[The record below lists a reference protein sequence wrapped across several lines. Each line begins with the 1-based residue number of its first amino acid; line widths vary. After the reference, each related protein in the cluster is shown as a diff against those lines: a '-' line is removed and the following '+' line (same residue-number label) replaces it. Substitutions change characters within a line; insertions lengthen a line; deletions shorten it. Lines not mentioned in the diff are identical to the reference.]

1 MMKMGRFVVLAF
13 LFMTVNGHIKAQHV
27 PLGSWETHF
36 SYLSAKQV
44 VQANDHI
51 FCSTYNGLFSVNLSD
66 KKIRIWSKLDGL
78 SESGVSSMAYDSEDS
93 LLLVAY
99 RSGFIDLVYIDQ
111 NAEPKEIIPW
121 PVLQNA
127 AGLPDNKE
135 IKQVTFHQELA
146 YLSTRFGILVLD
158 TRLRQVEETYRY
170 IGLNGSE
177 VAVSNIAFSSDSIYA
192 VTSNGI
198 LAASM
203 QPDVNRQYFANWKP
217 VGTPANAV
225 AVCQYNN
232 KLYAGFSGKG
242 IYERAGGAWQNVYSS
257 QSKRY
262 SISKHEKSLIV
273 ALDDKIVTID
283 ENNSATITNNTSIK
297 SPAEALQTADG
308 TLWIADY
315 KNGLIRNSGPDFTS
329 FVPEQKDTTISPR
342 PDSVVID
349 RNGLSWARLPD
360 YLGGGILVENKEKN
374 KQRVLSVSIG
384 NGSLPSSS
392 IHSLALD
399 QDGYVWFASD
409 KGVGYFITDDILN
422 AGRTDAILPV
432 YGQRR
437 LFANEKCTAIA
448 VEPGNRKWIG
458 TANGLFLFSAD
469 GMELIRQFTATDSPL
484 PSDYIHALRFD
495 AENGMVF
502 IDTPNGMVSYR
513 SNASAS
519 AENLSAVTIFPNP
532 VRPGFA
538 GLVGIKG
545 LLDKSIVKITELSGR
560 LIYETASQGGTA
572 SWNLNDY
579 TGRRARGGIYM
590 VFVVTNDG
598 NEKFAGKLAVIE

>member
-1 MMKMGRFVVLAF
+1 MGRFVALAF
-13 LFMTVNGHIKAQHV
+13 LFMTVKGPIQAQHV
-27 PLGSWETHF
+27 PLGSWETYF
-36 SYLSAKQV
+36 SYLSAKHV
-44 VQANDHI
+44 VQVNDHI
-51 FCSTYNGLFSVNLSD
+51 FCSTYNGLFSVNLAD
-66 KKIRIWSKLDGL
+66 KKIRIWSKSDGL
-78 SESGVSSMAYDSEDS
+78 SENGVSSMAYNSEDS
-93 LLLVAY
+93 LLFVAY
-99 RSGFIDLVYIDQ
+99 RSGFIDLVYLDK

-135 IKQVTFHQELA
+135 VRQVTFHQELA
-146 YLSTRFGILVLD
+146 YLSTTFGIIVLD
-158 TRLRQVEETYRY
+158 TELRQVEETYRY
-170 IGLNGSE
+170 IGSNGSE
-177 VAVSNIAFSSDSIYA
+177 AAVSNIAFSDDSIYA
-192 VTSNGI
+192 VTSNGV

-203 QPDVNRQYFANWKP
+203 QPAVNRQYFANWKP

-225 AVCQYNN
+225 AICQFNN
-232 KLYAGFSGKG
+232 KIYAGFPGKG
-242 IYERAGGAWQNVYSS
+242 IYERASGAWNKVYSS
-257 QSKRY
+257 ESKRY
-262 SISKHEKSLIV
+262 SIRKHEKSLIV
-273 ALDDKIVTID
+273 ALDDKILTID
-283 ENNSATITNNTSIK
+283 ENNNATITNNTLIQ

-329 FVPEQKDTTISPR
+329 FVPEQKDTIISPR
-342 PDSVVID
+342 PDSVIMD
-349 RNGLSWARLPD
+349 YNGISWARLPD
-360 YLGGGILVENKEKN
+360 YLGGGILVENKENN
-374 KQRVLSVSIG
+374 KQRVLSASVG

-392 IHSLALD
+392 IRSLALD

-409 KGVGYFITDDILN
+409 KGVGYFMTDDILN
-422 AGRTDAILPV
+422 TSRADAVLPV

-458 TANGLFLFSAD
+458 TTNGLYLFSAD
-469 GMELIRQFTATDSPL
+469 GTELIRQFTAADSPL
-484 PSDYIHALRFD
+484 PSDHINALRFD
-495 AENGMVF
+495 PENGIVF

-590 VFVVTNDG
+590 VFIVSNDG
-598 NEKFAGKLAVIE
+598 SEKFAGKLAVIE